1 MQRRTENVYCFI
13 TFNLISTLDLCA
25 KIDHFGTQ
33 LFTINNSHSDSGYS
47 NIFHLMSVFD
57 YSSDKLVNVPRLVKK
72 KKEKL
77 TKAKR
82 KTIIVTLHLKG
93 I

>member
-1 MQRRTENVYCFI
+1 
-13 TFNLISTLDLCA
+13 
-25 KIDHFGTQ
+25 
-33 LFTINNSHSDSGYS
+33 
-47 NIFHLMSVFD
+47 MSVFD
-57 YSSDKLVNVPRLVKK
+57 YSSDKLVNVPRLAKK
-72 KKEKL
+72 IEKL